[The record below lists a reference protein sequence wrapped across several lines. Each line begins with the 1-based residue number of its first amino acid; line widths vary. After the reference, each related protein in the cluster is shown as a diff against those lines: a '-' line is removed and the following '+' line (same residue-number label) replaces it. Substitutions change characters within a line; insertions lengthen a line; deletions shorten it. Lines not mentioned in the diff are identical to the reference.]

1 MYYCEKEG
9 TVSKIYTLP
18 SIKAANNDNAY
29 PSINPDRLILDQTLA
44 YHTACLSQSD
54 RAQAFLLSRGIYDEA
69 AIDHFKLGFADRT
82 LGLTLKTMD
91 KLQEACSRGAL
102 QRLGLLKPSGHEFF
116 RGAIVFPFIS
126 EHDEVIGGYGR
137 RVTPKLSA
145 GTVYHVHWYGEDLG
159 FFNQQALLGGKSMI
173 LCKNPIEALSWW
185 CNGFQNV
192 MGLMGIYSFEQEHLT
207 KLKVH
212 RIKQVYLAFGSQQDE
227 LEASW
232 FIARQLSQAGI
243 EPKFVLYPNGL
254 DANALVQ
261 LADDPQQVLQQCL
274 DNALSFA
281 KRLPLH
287 SKKMMR

>member
-1 MYYCEKEG
+1 MYYCEQDG
-9 TVSKIYTLP
+9 AVSKIHSLP
-18 SIKAANNDNAY
+18 SIEAANQDSAY
-29 PSINPDRLILDQTLA
+29 SSINPDALILDQILA
-44 YHTACLSQSD
+44 YYTACLSQCD
-54 RAQAFLLSRGIYDEA
+54 RAQAFLLSRGVYDEA
-69 AIDHFKLGFADRT
+69 TIEHFRLGFADRT
-82 LGLTLKTMD
+82 LGVTLKTMD

-126 EHDEVIGGYGR
+126 EHGEVIGGYGR
-137 RVTPKLSA
+137 RITPKLSA
-145 GTVYHVHWYGEDLG
+145 GAVYHVHWYGEELG
-159 FFNQQALLGGKSMI
+159 FFNQQALLDRKSVI

-227 LEASW
+227 LEAAW

-243 EPKFVLYPNGL
+243 EPKFILYPNGL

-261 LADDPQQVLQQCL
+261 LADDPQQALQQCL
-274 DNALSFA
+274 DNALVFA
-281 KRLPLH
+281 KYLSANR
-287 SKKMMR
+287 KAMRR

>member
-1 MYYCEKEG
+1 MYYCEQDG
-9 TVSKIYTLP
+9 AVSKIYALP
-18 SIKAANNDNAY
+18 SIEAANQDNACS
-29 PSINPDRLILDQTLA
+29 SINPDVLMLDQTLA
-44 YHTACLSQSD
+44 YYTACLSQSD

-69 AIDHFKLGFADRT
+69 AIEHFRLGFVDRT

-116 RGAIVFPFIS
+116 CGAIVFPFIS
-126 EHDEVIGGYGR
+126 EHGEVVGGYGR

-145 GTVYHVHWYGEDLG
+145 GAVYHVHWYGEELG

-227 LEASW
+227 LEVAW
-232 FIARQLSQAGI
+232 FIARQLSQVGI
-243 EPKFVLYPNGL
+243 EPKFILYPNGL

-261 LADDPQQVLQQCL
+261 LADDPQQALQQCL
-274 DNALSFA
+274 DNALVFA
-281 KRLPLH
+281 KYLPIH
-287 SKKMMR
+287 RIEVRR